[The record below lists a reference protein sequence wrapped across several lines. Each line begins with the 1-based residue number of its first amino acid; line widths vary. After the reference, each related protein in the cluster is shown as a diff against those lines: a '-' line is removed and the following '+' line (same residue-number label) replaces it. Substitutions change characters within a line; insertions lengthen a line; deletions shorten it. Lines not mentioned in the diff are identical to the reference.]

1 MAQNSAIGTYG
12 HQHHDEPGALAQA
25 AVAVMR
31 LLFPVTAY
39 VAALGAAWTWAS
51 VPAAWADAWAPG
63 LTPSAWL
70 TQGHVLLA
78 LAFFLN
84 NLVSRRYGFDLAVW
98 HVLVSWIVLG
108 LAVLASLMRLH
119 PQLPAVVLP
128 APVVAAAFA
137 GGLILGH
144 VVAAFVFDRTRGIH
158 WWTAPLWASVIGG
171 LIFVAVY
178 FGLAQPGG
186 AEWLGRAGVAAAVM
200 TVMAVLLLV
209 PYFVLRPVIR
219 PLPGF
224 GGF

>member
-1 MAQNSAIGTYG
+1 
-12 HQHHDEPGALAQA
+12 
-25 AVAVMR
+25 
-31 LLFPVTAY
+31 
-39 VAALGAAWTWAS
+39 
-51 VPAAWADAWAPG
+51 
-63 LTPSAWL
+63 
-70 TQGHVLLA
+70 
-78 LAFFLN
+78 
-84 NLVSRRYGFDLAVW
+84 
-98 HVLVSWIVLG
+98 
-108 LAVLASLMRLH
+108 
-119 PQLPAVVLP
+119 VLP